1 MERGDAACVTDASQP
16 ESTVKEDL
24 DYFAQLADTYL
35 LSDGNLA
42 ADLQVR
48 VSPGGIE
55 QAHSISSCAPRVG
68 LCKLDYDPSSLEL
81 ER

>member
-1 MERGDAACVTDASQP
+1 MTDASQP

>member
-16 ESTVKEDL
+16 ESAVKEDL
-24 DYFAQLADTYL
+24 DYFAQFADTYL
-35 LSDGNLA
+35 LSEGNLA

-55 QAHSISSCAPRVG
+55 QAHSIPSSVPRVG
-68 LCKLDYDPSSLEL
+68 QCKLCYDPSSLEL